1 MVTYSK
7 KVLVVDDDPD
17 IREIISLILDMEG
30 FTVCGLDNGREV
42 LDRIQSC
49 RPDLI
54 LLDVML
60 GDSDGR
66 DICKILK
73 NAPDTRQI
81 PVIIVSATHGLHTAY
96 EKRCGADDYIS
107 KPFDVNELI
116 DRVRKYA
123 A

>member
-1 MVTYSK
+1 
-7 KVLVVDDDPD
+7 
-17 IREIISLILDMEG
+17 
-30 FTVCGLDNGREV
+30 
-42 LDRIQSC
+42 
-49 RPDLI
+49 
-54 LLDVML
+54 ML

-81 PVIIVSATHGLHTAY
+81 PVIIVSATYGLHTAH
-96 EKRCGADDYIS
+96 EKRCGVDDYIS

-123 A
+123 P